1 MEITARHILQMK
13 GFDTWFIKP
22 DAFVFD
28 ALRLMAEKNVGALLV
43 MEGERLLGIFSE
55 RDYARKII
63 LMGKSSKEPKVHE
76 IMAKDPFT
84 VHPDETIQECMEV
97 MTNHRVRHLPV
108 VENEKVIGMI
118 SIGDVV
124 RSIIFQQKKVIQ
136 ELEEKALKDKKK
148 PEDLIAPE
156 RLAR

>member
-1 MEITARHILQMK
+1 
-13 GFDTWFIKP
+13 
-22 DAFVFD
+22 
-28 ALRLMAEKNVGALLV
+28 MAEEVQLV
-43 MEGERLLGIFSE
+43 VFKLKTGDLVCEYGVPIT
-55 RDYARKII
+55 
-63 LMGKSSKEPKVHE
+63 KVHE